1 MNLESIT
8 SRPDAGGGSKD
19 CVAWKVEKAVHYFIL
34 ADEVTMDSSTDLGKE
49 PQPLEDCL
57 IYSKRCFYDSPDYSP
72 TFIS

>member
-19 CVAWKVEKAVHYFIL
+19 CVARKIEKAVHCFIL
-34 ADEVTMDSSTDLGKE
+34 ADKVTTESSTDLGKE

-57 IYSKRCFYDSPDYSP
+57 IYSKRCFCDSPDYSP
-72 TFIS
+72 TFFS